1 MQVGSR
7 EIKTR
12 FSQYLKR
19 VKEGETITITVRSV
33 PVARLVPLNSP
44 VPEGIV
50 GLIEAGLVSWSGG
63 KPKGLSSPVKAQDTK
78 TLADLVAE
86 DRR

>member
-7 EIKTR
+7 EMKTR
-12 FSQYLKR
+12 FSWYLKR
-19 VKEGETITITVRSV
+19 VKEGETITITVRST
-33 PVARLVPLNSP
+33 PVARLVPLNSS

-50 GLIEAGLVSWSGG
+50 GLIEAGLASWSGG
-63 KPKGLSSPVKAQDTK
+63 KPKGLSSPVKTQDTT
-78 TLADLVAE
+78 TLADLVVE